1 MRGLIWKKNTL
12 KEVLFGI
19 IDVIGSLFAASDD
32 VSRVVGDGTETSE
45 FCVDRDAVQDG
56 AVGLPY
62 V

>member
-12 KEVLFGI
+12 KEVPFGI
-19 IDVIGSLFAASDD
+19 IDVIDSLFTASDD
-32 VSRVVGDGTETSE
+32 VSRVETCE
-45 FCVDRDAVQDG
+45 LYVDRDAVQDG